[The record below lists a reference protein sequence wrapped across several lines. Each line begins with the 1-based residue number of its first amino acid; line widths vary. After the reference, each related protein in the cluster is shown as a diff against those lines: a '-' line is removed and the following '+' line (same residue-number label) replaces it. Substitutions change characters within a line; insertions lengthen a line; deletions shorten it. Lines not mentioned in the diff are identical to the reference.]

1 VTAIY
6 TGLVILL
13 IVRALLKLQCSH
25 PCDIQAYQSTKD
37 DNASYNALVD
47 ILESI
52 DHFLNRLDVYTR
64 IPPTAAM
71 NKMVFKI
78 LVELLSILA
87 LATKQFKQGRFSESV
102 FA

>member
-1 VTAIY
+1 M
-6 TGLVILL
+6 
-13 IVRALLKLQCSH
+13 
-25 PCDIQAYQSTKD
+25 YQSTKD

-52 DHFLNRLDVYTR
+52 DHFLNRLDIYTN

-71 NKMVFKI
+71 SRMVFRI
-78 LVELLSILA
+78 LVELFSVLA
-87 LATKQFKQGRFSESV
+87 LATKQFKQGRISESV